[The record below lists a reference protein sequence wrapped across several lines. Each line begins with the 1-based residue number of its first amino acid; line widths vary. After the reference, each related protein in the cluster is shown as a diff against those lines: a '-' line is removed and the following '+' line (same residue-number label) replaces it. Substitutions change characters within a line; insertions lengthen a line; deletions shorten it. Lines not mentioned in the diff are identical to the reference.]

1 MAKRAGCRQA
11 EAFQRTLTRLRSQ
24 GRQNRLIPGNNR
36 ASHPWSMFFGK
47 LPLVDTPH
55 ALP

>member
-24 GRQNRLIPGNNR
+24 GRQNRSIPGFNTQTQPSN
-36 ASHPWSMFFGK
+36 
-47 LPLVDTPH
+47 
-55 ALP
+55 